1 MRCRMEF
8 RRTVPKL
15 GALCAFLLFAGAA
28 LSAQSLKVNKLKALD
43 GRALPSAFGRLVNTH
58 LAKT

>member
-15 GALCAFLLFAGAA
+15 GALCAFLLFV
-28 LSAQSLKVNKLKALD
+28 SAQSLKGK
-43 GRALPSAFGRLVNTH
+43 
-58 LAKT
+58 

>member
-15 GALCAFLLFAGAA
+15 GALLLFTGAA
-28 LSAQSLKVNKLKALD
+28 LSARSPKGK
-43 GRALPSAFGRLVNTH
+43 
-58 LAKT
+58 

>member
-8 RRTVPKL
+8 RRTVPKP

-28 LSAQSLKVNKLKALD
+28 LSARSPKGK
-43 GRALPSAFGRLVNTH
+43 
-58 LAKT
+58 